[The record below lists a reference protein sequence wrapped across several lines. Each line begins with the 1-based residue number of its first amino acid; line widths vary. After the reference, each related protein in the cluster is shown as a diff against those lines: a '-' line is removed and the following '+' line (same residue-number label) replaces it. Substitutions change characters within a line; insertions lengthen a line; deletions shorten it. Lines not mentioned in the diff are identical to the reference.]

1 MHVSSARE
9 ADPVISSGMQT
20 GAALIWITVAFIIAC
35 SAIILLI
42 YLSRNFFFSG
52 GASVVIEAPPG
63 KKSKLPCILCGAALA
78 RGETLKSDEFKSAD
92 HSTVHIHGCPHC
104 RDGARP
110 RTCPVCG
117 RTMPE
122 GDYLTGRMWI
132 TRKGKKHLHVSGCT
146 QCAGRKGR

>member
-1 MHVSSARE
+1 M
-9 ADPVISSGMQT
+9 
-20 GAALIWITVAFIIAC
+20 IWITAAFITAC
-35 SAIILLI
+35 CAIILAL
-42 YLSRNFFFSG
+42 YYFRNFFFSG
-52 GASVVIEAPPG
+52 GPVVKTEAPRAP
-63 KKSKLPCILCGAALA
+63 KRKLPCILCGAALA
-78 RGETLKSDEFKSAD
+78 RGETLKSDEFKSTD

-117 RTMPE
+117 RTMPA